1 MPYKSP
7 TNSRLL
13 PPNSRATDVVEKAIK
28 EVTTIQQTKTYN
40 AFRPQGYECLHYN
53 HLLQGRKCSCQSAG
67 KQINGILGKD
77 GKASQGDINQMLTGE
92 MEFTITPYEQPN
104 RVFPG
109 NVTETSPY
117 APGNKYQGD
126 FALGSSGD
134 NGDFPFEVIAD
145 GIPDFEDNGPIQPKT
160 IDDMVGDFDASVLG
174 FSDVACPICFGTGF
188 VGGYAP
194 FHAHRT
200 VLTVADVQL
209 SSEGEIDTTK
219 RPLTARAKSFSV
231 IIKLPKGA
239 IGLDVFKV
247 WNMAKPVAST
257 FILDGNPVNS
267 ITDVLNSCDGGPHL
281 LQATVNGEFTHL
293 EIQFNL
299 STESVYFEFPRRN
312 IGSDTSL
319 LEQMEPFQVILSPN
333 VPTVDSMDVIVES
346 QLGKVLVVQ
355 SVNTW
360 KTRQRAVL
368 GWEIQVR
375 VIQPQELFRILP
387 PRGRVKSK
395 DRTTMFSRDNVRGGY
410 RT

>member
-1 MPYKSP
+1 VPYKSP
-7 TNSRLL
+7 TNNRLL
-13 PPNSRATDVVEKAIK
+13 PPNARAADVVEKAIK
-28 EVTTIQQTKTYN
+28 EVTAIQQNKTSN
-40 AFRPQGYECLHYN
+40 AFRVQGYKCVAYH

-104 RVFPG
+104 RLFPG
-109 NVTETSPY
+109 NTTHTSPY
-117 APGNKYQGD
+117 SSSDPYQGN
-126 FALGSSGD
+126 FSIGSNGED
-134 NGDFPFEVIAD
+134 GDFPFEVISD
-145 GIPDFEDNGPIQPKT
+145 GIPDFEDNGPTQPET
-160 IDDMVGDFDASVLG
+160 INDLVGDFDASVLG
-174 FSDVACPICFGTGF
+174 FSDVACPICFGNGF
-188 VGGYAP
+188 IGGYAP
-194 FHAHRT
+194 FSAHRT

-209 SSEGEIDTTK
+209 SSEGEINLTR
-219 RPLTARAKSFSV
+219 RPLSATAKSFSV
-231 IIKLPKGA
+231 IVKLPRGA

-247 WNMAKPVAST
+247 WNMARPVAAT
-257 FILDGNPVNS
+257 FTLDGNAVTS

-281 LQATVNGEFTHL
+281 LQTQVNGEFTHL

-319 LEQMEPFQVILSPN
+319 LEQMDPFQIILSPN
-333 VPTVDSMDVIVES
+333 VPTIDSMDVIVES
-346 QLGKVLVVQ
+346 QLGKVLIVQ

-360 KTRQRAVL
+360 KTRQRAIL
-368 GWEIQVR
+368 GWEVQVR

-387 PRGRVKSK
+387 ARGRIPSK
-395 DRTTMFSRDNVRGGY
+395 DRTTQPSRDNVRGGY